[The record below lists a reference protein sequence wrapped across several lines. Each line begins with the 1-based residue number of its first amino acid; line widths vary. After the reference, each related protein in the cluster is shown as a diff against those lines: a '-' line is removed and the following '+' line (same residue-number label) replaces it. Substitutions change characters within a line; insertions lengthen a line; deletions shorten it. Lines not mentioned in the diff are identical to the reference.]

1 MIRQAHTFDAAA
13 WFASW
18 SDAGGIVAMIGDRL
32 WIGRTPSLDREATRR
47 LNSLRGAALHPDAGR
62 AVAGLL
68 RGNRMEVEA

>member
-32 WIGRTPSLDREATRR
+32 WIGGAPRLDREATRQ
-47 LNSLRGAALHPDAGR
+47 LNSLRGAILHSDAGR

-68 RGNRMEVEA
+68 RGNSMGVEA